1 MNKSTIQVDLRVA
14 LLYALFGG
22 LWILLSD
29 RLLAGLIS
37 DISLLTK
44 LQTYKGW
51 AFVATSAFLIYI
63 LLRRE
68 LSLRR
73 ITEGKFE
80 ESEERYRLLFETS
93 IDAFLLTAP
102 DGNILDANSATIR
115 MLGWTE
121 EEIKKIGR
129 NGVVDT
135 TDPRFATA
143 LEERAS
149 KGYFRGE
156 LTFVRKDG
164 SKFPGE
170 ISTAVFEDSH
180 GTKRTSMVIRD
191 ITERV
196 QAEEKIHQQ
205 LTRLAALREIDQA
218 ITSSFDLE
226 ISLNIL
232 LSHALKLLT
241 VDAATV
247 LLLNPEMNELEFAAG
262 FGFMT
267 NNVVKTSRIK
277 VGESYAGKAVMDRRI
292 VRIPDISKHSKNL
305 FSFGFLKNEGFVS
318 YYGAPLIVKGKV
330 IGVLEVFNRSVISR
344 DDDWF
349 VFFSALVGQAAIA
362 IDNLALF
369 NELQQSNQELRLA
382 YSATIEG
389 WSRALDL
396 RDQDTEGHTQR
407 VMEKTIEL
415 ARIMGLT
422 EEQLLQIRYGALL
435 HDIGKMGVPDSILHK
450 PGPLTDEEWDIMH
463 KHPTFAFEML
473 SPIHHLKAESLQIPY
488 CHHEKWDGSGY
499 PRRLK
504 GEQIPLAARLFTVVD
519 VWDALTSDRPYRPA
533 WSEEKALQYIK
544 EQAGRHFDPK
554 VVNVFL
560 AIIAS
565 DGSDAM

>member
-1 MNKSTIQVDLRVA
+1 MQS
-14 LLYALFGG
+14 
-22 LWILLSD
+22 
-29 RLLAGLIS
+29 
-37 DISLLTK
+37 
-44 LQTYKGW
+44 
-51 AFVATSAFLIYI
+51 
-63 LLRRE
+63 
-68 LSLRR
+68 
-73 ITEGKFE
+73 
-80 ESEERYRLLFETS
+80 
-93 IDAFLLTAP
+93 
-102 DGNILDANSATIR
+102 
-115 MLGWTE
+115 
-121 EEIKKIGR
+121 
-129 NGVVDT
+129 
-135 TDPRFATA
+135 
-143 LEERAS
+143 
-149 KGYFRGE
+149 
-156 LTFVRKDG
+156 
-164 SKFPGE
+164 
-170 ISTAVFEDSH
+170 
-180 GTKRTSMVIRD
+180 
-191 ITERV
+191 